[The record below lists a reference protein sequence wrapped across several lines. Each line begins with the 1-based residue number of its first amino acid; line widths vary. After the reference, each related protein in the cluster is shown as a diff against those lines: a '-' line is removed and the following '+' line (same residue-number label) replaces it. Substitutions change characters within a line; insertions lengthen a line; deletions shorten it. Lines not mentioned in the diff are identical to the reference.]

1 MFVTTLTLGF
11 DMDKVTLWRLADIRD
26 DLQLLSG
33 NSDLKYYQ
41 FTITKMI
48 KTLDEVID
56 KETINEKSK
65 N

>member
-1 MFVTTLTLGF
+1 
-11 DMDKVTLWRLADIRD
+11 MDKVTLWRLADIRD